1 VASWLVGHA
10 TQYGITSVGFNG
22 QVWTPT
28 GGSWV
33 ASGVTDPM
41 VQVVQAKS
49 SA

>member
-33 ASGVTDPM
+33 AGGVADPQ
-41 VQVVQAKS
+41 VRVVQAKPT
-49 SA
+49 A